1 MVWAIIT
8 IGAMGFVVWAHHM
21 YTVGLD
27 VDTRAYFTA
36 ATMIIAIPTGVKIF
50 NWLATLWGGNF
61 KVSTPLLFVVGF
73 IFLFTFGGIT
83 GVVLSNAGIDVALH
97 DTYYVVAH
105 FHYVLSM
112 GAVFAIFAGFYF
124 WLEKMAGVGYNEYLG
139 QIHFWSF
146 FIGVNLTFFPMHF
159 LGLAG
164 MPRRISDYPDA
175 FTGWNSISSF
185 GSMVSIISTILFFY
199 IIHRALTGKDS
210 KNNGSPWR
218 RIKPRFISQRIIKF
232 SIISLFS
239 FDFAEPWQLTFQD
252 PATSIME
259 GIIDLHHD
267 IMFFFNFNYCF
278 YSMNSFT
285 NYLFFSW
292 RA

>member
-1 MVWAIIT
+1 
-8 IGAMGFVVWAHHM
+8 
-21 YTVGLD
+21 
-27 VDTRAYFTA
+27 
-36 ATMIIAIPTGVKIF
+36 
-50 NWLATLWGGNF
+50 
-61 KVSTPLLFVVGF
+61 
-73 IFLFTFGGIT
+73 
-83 GVVLSNAGIDVALH
+83 
-97 DTYYVVAH
+97 
-105 FHYVLSM
+105 M

-210 KNNGSPWR
+210 KNNSSPWR

-278 YSMNSFT
+278 YFMNSFT